1 MIRIVY
7 EVAGRYPAILR
18 CPPGHSLTHIL
29 HFNFLQQRHRH
40 TPHHLHHQPNNYL
53 LLTTVVGEVS
63 TPIIISWNFLFN
75 LYITRTLPCLSKCL
89 MHLIFIWIFWPYSL
103 FSWKVQGRYKE
114 ERKWQAWLSVWFTP
128 YPKQISKNHPAR
140 RKLWKS
146 QKYFLKGGAISSG
159 WLHMFDC
166 MSSAWL
172 QWHKNYW
179 LQVWKMFNYF

>member
-40 TPHHLHHQPNNYL
+40 TPHHLHHQLNNYL

-89 MHLIFIWIFWPYSL
+89 MHLIFIWIFCPNSL
-103 FSWKVQGRYKE
+103 FSWEVQGRLSKAGMDGSIFWPKKKYLQNPPKKRSSVKE
-114 ERKWQAWLSVWFTP
+114 IILSHLTF
-128 YPKQISKNHPAR
+128 YGFMKI
-140 RKLWKS
+140 
-146 QKYFLKGGAISSG
+146 
-159 WLHMFDC
+159 
-166 MSSAWL
+166 
-172 QWHKNYW
+172 
-179 LQVWKMFNYF
+179 